1 MRPSDAAA
9 FIARVNRDYER
20 VHVAFENQFW
30 GTKMALKEES
40 PVRSGY
46 DPV

>member
-1 MRPSDAAA
+1 MSGSAQE
-9 FIARVNRDYER
+9 FIDKCNADYEK
-20 VHVAFENQFW
+20 VHKEFEDQFW